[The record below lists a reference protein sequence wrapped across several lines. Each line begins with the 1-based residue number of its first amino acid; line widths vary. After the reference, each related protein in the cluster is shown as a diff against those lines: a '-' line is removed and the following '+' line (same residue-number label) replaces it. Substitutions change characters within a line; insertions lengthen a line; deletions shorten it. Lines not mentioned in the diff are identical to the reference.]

1 MNKIEQKEIKE
12 ENPNIISNDQKE
24 EINNNDSKIKLF
36 HKYSFWFLI
45 SQGTLKNNQYE
56 SKNKKIAEFDTIEDF
71 WKIYQHIKKP
81 DNCQEGI
88 ELKMF
93 KDNIEP
99 RWDDDSNKNGGKLI
113 LLCNKEYTSIIWEEI
128 ILNIIGNI
136 FPKNIVDNIN
146 GIVFISKSKYN
157 TIQIWFKQYNENYC
171 KDLEQCL
178 RNIIQIPNEVPI
190 KFKKIEETIINKNHR
205 YYKNNNYKHP
215 GYTFNKYKNNK
226 NYYN

>member
-1 MNKIEQKEIKE
+1 MNKIAQKEIKE
-12 ENPNIISNDQKE
+12 EKNSYIISNGPKL
-24 EINNNDSKIKLF
+24 EINKNISKTKLL
-36 HKYSFWFLI
+36 HKYTFWFLI
-45 SQGTLKNNQYE
+45 SQNTLKNNQYE

-81 DNCQEGI
+81 DNCKEGI

-136 FPKNIVDNIN
+136 FPKNISDNIN

-157 TIQIWFKQYNENYC
+157 TIQIWFKEYNENYC
-171 KDLEQCL
+171 KELEQCL
-178 RNIIQIPNEVPI
+178 RNKIQIPNEVPI
-190 KFKKIEETIINKNHR
+190 KFKKIEEKIINKN
-205 YYKNNNYKHP
+205 NNKHT
-215 GYTFNKYKNNK
+215 GYTFNNHKKNK
-226 NYYN
+226 NY